1 MSIARLIRRRLIR
14 SPFRVAVVDDRK
26 AWKGYELLLGSLH
39 LRRVIAERS
48 DAPRIGIMLPTSG
61 LFPMALMGTW
71 GLGRTAVPLNYLLSR
86 EEVAFICKDAELDL
100 VVTVGPLVE
109 MVGGLP
115 DSVVQVR
122 LEELAFKG
130 LPPIRGLVPLPEGA
144 PSVLLYTSGT
154 SGRPKGVMLSDDN
167 LLANIRQ
174 CAEWASFTRRD
185 VLLGVLPQFH
195 SFGLTVLTLLPLVA
209 GCKVVYTARFVP
221 RKLIDLAVEH
231 RPTAFVAIPSMFNAL
246 RLVKSAPAD
255 AFSSLRYA
263 VSGGEPLPDAVARG
277 FREKF
282 GIVIDEGYGLTETGP
297 VANWCRPEEHRDHSV
312 GRPLTG
318 VEERIVAPDG
328 SLCPPGVDGEVRI
341 RGANVMKGYFQRPEE
356 TAAAFDEEGFLR
368 TGDMGRFDEDG
379 FLYITGRIKEM
390 LIIGGENV
398 FPREIEEVLASH
410 PSVKDAAVIGM
421 PDESRGEVA
430 LAFVELVED
439 AAFDERAL
447 RSHCRSRLAGFK
459 VPREIRRVAELPRNP
474 VGKVMRRKLTP
485 QTPGLEGDTADGGK
499 DVAEAAE

>member
-1 MSIARLIRRRLIR
+1 MSIARLIRSTLLR
-14 SPFRVAVVDDRK
+14 SPLRVAVVDDRK
-26 AWKGYELLLGSLH
+26 AWRGYELLLGSMH
-39 LRRVIAERS
+39 LRKAIAARS
-48 DAPRIGIMLPTSG
+48 RAERIGIMLPTSG
-61 LFPMALMGTW
+61 LFPMAIEAAW
-71 GLGRTAVPLNYLLSR
+71 SLGRTAVPLNYLLNA
-86 EEVAFICKDAELDL
+86 EELAFIVEDAELDL

-115 DSVVQVR
+115 PQVTQLR
-122 LEELAFKG
+122 LDEMRFSG
-130 LPPIRGLVPLPEGA
+130 LPPIRGIEPLGPGQA
-144 PSVLLYTSGT
+144 SVILYTSGT

-174 CAEWASFTRRD
+174 CGEWADFTRKD

-209 GCKVVYTARFVP
+209 GCKAVYTARFVP
-221 RKLIDLAVEH
+221 KKLIDLAVEH

-255 AFSSLRYA
+255 AFASLRYA

-282 GIVIDEGYGLTETGP
+282 GVTIDEGYGLTETGP
-297 VANWCRPEEHRDHSV
+297 VTNWCRPQEHRDHSV
-312 GRPLTG
+312 GKALPL

-328 SLCPPGVDGEVRI
+328 SICPPGEEGEIRI
-341 RGANVMKGYFQRPEE
+341 RGPNVMKGYFKRPEE
-356 TAAAFDEEGFLR
+356 TAAAFDEEGFLK
-368 TGDMGRFDEDG
+368 TGDMGRFDADG

-390 LIIGGENV
+390 LIIAGENV

-421 PDESRGEVA
+421 PDESRGELP
-430 LAFVELVED
+430 LAFIELVEG
-439 AAFDERAL
+439 AAFDETAL
-447 RSHCRSRLAGFK
+447 RSHCRRQLAGYK
-459 VPREIRRVAELPRNP
+459 VPREIRCVESLPRNP
-474 VGKVMRRKLTP
+474 TGKILRRKLTP
-485 QTPGLEGDTADGGK
+485 DTPGMMPGERQP
-499 DVAEAAE
+499 